1 MAGTVTNPISPLSGD
16 AGAGTPERI
25 ATDAG
30 TEPVNDAPRPAETK
44 HPHRKLVWA
53 LVVLASIVL
62 VVSMIANWVQT
73 QVLNSGEFSNSTEK
87 ILQNKD
93 VQQQLS
99 IFAVDQLYANV
110 DVQAQI
116 EQRLPPPA
124 APLAAPVTAATRQL
138 ANNVAETALASP
150 RVQQLVATA
159 INGAQQRFVS
169 LIDNKSKFV
178 STQGGDVTL
187 EYGSFVAD
195 LATRLGVDPS
205 TISQIQGFIQQY
217 STELKQRLTTIQS
230 KIESTR
236 TTLSQAQAGTLTPQA
251 RQNLTTLVSDAA
263 GLRGTVASLEQKITG
278 IQPKAPAQLQA
289 RLSDLQGRLAKLDKR
304 SAAVQGQAYAVL
316 KDPSQANILKLDP
329 TLASLQTRVTTLLN
343 RQAVQHPGELVVM
356 KSSGL
361 SGLQDLVKLLR
372 NLGFV
377 LPVLALVLYLAAI
390 YLAKGRRRE
399 TLMRAGGGILGAALV
414 VLLTR
419 RLLGSAVTDSVASS
433 DAVKPAVSAVFNIIS
448 AGLRER
454 ALFVLVIGLGFIG
467 GGLLAGPGRH
477 EVAVRRFLA
486 PYLREQ
492 PVVVYAVVAF
502 IFLLWLTLLPTIN
515 NIGQVLVVLV
525 LAALAVVGV
534 EILRRQAAREF
545 PNASTTAP
553 GPAPR
558 P

>member
-1 MAGTVTNPISPLSGD
+1 M
-16 AGAGTPERI
+16 
-25 ATDAG
+25 
-30 TEPVNDAPRPAETK
+30 NDAPTKPAEPK
-44 HPHRKLVWA
+44 HRHRALVWA
-53 LVVLASIVL
+53 LVVFASVVL
-62 VVSMIANWVQT
+62 LVSMIANWVQT
-73 QVLNSGEFSNSTEK
+73 EVLDSNQFANSTEE
-87 ILQNKD
+87 ILQNQD

-116 EQRLPPPA
+116 QQKLPSPA
-124 APLAAPVTAATRQL
+124 QPLAAPITAATRQL
-138 ANNVAETALASP
+138 ATNVAETALASP

-169 LIDNKSKFV
+169 LIENKGQFV

-217 STELKQRLTTIQS
+217 STELKQRLTTMQS
-230 KIESTR
+230 RIESTR
-236 TTLSQAQAGTLTPQA
+236 ATLSQAQGGTLSPQA
-251 RQNLTTLVSDAA
+251 QQNLTTLETDAA
-263 GLRGTVASLEQKITG
+263 QLHVTIASLEQKIAG
-278 IQPKAPAQLQA
+278 IQPKAPAQLQT
-289 RLSDLQGRLAKLDKR
+289 RLSDLQGRLVKLDKR
-304 SAAVQGQAYAVL
+304 LATVQRQAAAVL

-343 RQAVQHPGELVVM
+343 RQAIQHPGEVVVM

-361 SGLQDLVKLLR
+361 SGLQDLVRALR

-377 LPVLALVLYLAAI
+377 LPLLALVLYLAAI
-390 YLAKGRRRE
+390 YLAKGWRRE
-399 TLMRAGGGILGAALV
+399 ALIAVGGGILGATLL

-419 RLLGSAVTDSVASS
+419 RLIGSAVTDSVASS
-433 DAVKPAVSAVFNIIS
+433 DAVKPAITAVWNIIS

-454 ALFVLVIGLGFIG
+454 AVFVLVIGVGFIG

-492 PVVVYAVVAF
+492 PVVVYGVLAF

-515 NIGQVLVVLV
+515 NLGQVLIILI

-534 EILRRQAAREF
+534 EILRRQTAREF
-545 PNASTTAP
+545 PNASTAP
-553 GPAPR
+553 GPTPR

>member
-1 MAGTVTNPISPLSGD
+1 
-16 AGAGTPERI
+16 
-25 ATDAG
+25 
-30 TEPVNDAPRPAETK
+30 VNDTPTQPASAPTPKLAGSQRPEDRAAQKSK
-44 HPHRKLVWA
+44 HRHRKLVWA
-53 LVVLASIVL
+53 LVVVASIVL

-138 ANNVAETALASP
+138 ATNVAETALASP
-150 RVQQLVATA
+150 QVQSLIATA

-169 LIDNKSKFV
+169 LIENKGQFV

-195 LATRLGVDPS
+195 LASRLGVDPS
-205 TISQIQGFIQQY
+205 AISQIQGFIQQY

-236 TTLSQAQAGTLTPQA
+236 STLSQAQAGTLTPQA
-251 RQNLTTLVSDAA
+251 RQNLTTLETDAA
-263 GLRGTVASLEQKITG
+263 QLHTTVASLEQKIAG
-278 IQPKAPAQLQA
+278 IQPKAPAQLQG

-304 SAAVQGQAYAVL
+304 SAAVQGQAALVL

-361 SGLQDLVKLLR
+361 SGLQDLVKALR

-377 LPVLALVLYLAAI
+377 LPVLALVLFLAAI
-390 YLAKGRRRE
+390 YLAKGWRRE
-399 TLMRAGGGILGAALV
+399 ALIAAGGGILGATLL

-419 RLLGSAVTDSVASS
+419 RLLGSAITDSVASS
-433 DAVKPAVSAVFNIIS
+433 DAVKPAVTAVFNIIS

-492 PVVVYAVVAF
+492 PVVVYAVLAF

-545 PNASTTAP
+545 PDATTTYR
-553 GPAPR
+553 GGDG
-558 P
+558 